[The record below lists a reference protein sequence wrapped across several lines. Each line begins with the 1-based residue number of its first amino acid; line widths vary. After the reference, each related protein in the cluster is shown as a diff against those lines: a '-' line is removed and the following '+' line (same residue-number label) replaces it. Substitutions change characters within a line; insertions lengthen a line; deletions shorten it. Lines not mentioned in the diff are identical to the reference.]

1 MIVCGEEA
9 QLDSLLSDSLL
20 VGYHWDPEVDQRG
33 DIFRQPLRSVIR
45 ESHIFLVHNHEHLEV
60 NVVWVLPIRGV
71 NKPDG
76 VSSCSITFTWSSKF
90 HEGRDST
97 KGQLIRG
104 SILEELIY
112 IVGDFTYRISD
123 CAFDLDYL
131 SCCDIIKR
139 SHFYSYC
146 LALVVYLTVG

>member
-9 QLDSLLSDSLL
+9 QVNSLLSHSLL
-20 VGYHWDPEVDQRG
+20 VRYNWDPEVDERR
-33 DIFRQPLRSVIR
+33 DIFRQPLWRVIR

-76 VSSCSITFTWSSKF
+76 VSSRSIAFTWSSKF
-90 HEGRDST
+90 HEGGDST

-112 IVGDFTYRISD
+112 IVGDFTNRISD

-131 SCCDIIKR
+131 SCRDII
-139 SHFYSYC
+139 
-146 LALVVYLTVG
+146 